1 MHHISKY
8 NKHKQ
13 IQHIKSYSIFYAIR
27 QENPNIKDLHEA
39 AINSSKSVL
48 VASCQNKR
56 KGAKPMGE
64 KDITE
69 KILEDYNDVFADI
82 INGLLFDGVQEIK
95 PEALENTNVH
105 AQYKAEDDKVHEL
118 ERDIAKYWKEEKV
131 ELAICGIENQSTVEK
146 NMPFR
151 IIGYDGSAYRNQ
163 LQQARRKMLPVVTI
177 VLYFGTDRHWNSR
190 KKIKE
195 LMEVPQCLDSYVND
209 YQMHVF
215 EVAWLTEEQISHFR
229 SDFKVVANFFVQKRK
244 NRDYI
249 PDDPTEIRHV
259 DEVLKLLQVMTG
271 DKRYEEIFRKK
282 KKGVRS
288 MCDVAERLEKMG
300 IEKGIEIGRSEGEIK
315 GKMLVYKNLCKE
327 GFDEKEA
334 RRLAEL
340 PENII
345 PEQ

>member
-1 MHHISKY
+1 
-8 NKHKQ
+8 
-13 IQHIKSYSIFYAIR
+13 
-27 QENPNIKDLHEA
+27 
-39 AINSSKSVL
+39 
-48 VASCQNKR
+48 
-56 KGAKPMGE
+56 MGE

-69 KILEDYNDVFADI
+69 KILEDHNDVFADI

-95 PEALENTNVH
+95 PEALENTTVH

-131 ELAICGIENQSTVEK
+131 ELAICGIENQSKVEK
-146 NMPFR
+146 HMPFR
-151 IIGYDGSAYRNQ
+151 IIGYDGAAYRNQ
-163 LQQARRKMLPVVTI
+163 LQQERRKMLPVVTI
-177 VLYFGTDRHWNSR
+177 VLYFGTDRHWSSR

-195 LMEVPQCLDSYVND
+195 LMEIPRCLDMYVND

-215 EVAWLTEEQISHFR
+215 EVAWLTEEQISRFH

-249 PDDPTEIRHV
+249 PDDPTEIRHI

-271 DKRYEEIFRKK
+271 DERYLTIFQE

-300 IEKGIEIGRSEGEIK
+300 IEKGLKQGIGEGIKQGIKQGIEQGIEL
-315 GKMLVYKNLCKE
+315 GKTAGIHAEKVRVYKRLIEK
-327 GFDEKEA
+327 GFSEKEA
-334 RRLAEL
+334 REIAEL
-340 PENII
+340 PETLNV
-345 PEQ
+345 

>member
-1 MHHISKY
+1 
-8 NKHKQ
+8 
-13 IQHIKSYSIFYAIR
+13 
-27 QENPNIKDLHEA
+27 
-39 AINSSKSVL
+39 
-48 VASCQNKR
+48 
-56 KGAKPMGE
+56 MGE

-146 NMPFR
+146 HMPFR

-163 LQQARRKMLPVVTI
+163 LQQERRKMQPVVTI

-229 SDFKVVANFFVQKRK
+229 SDFKVVANFFVQK
-244 NRDYI
+244 
-249 PDDPTEIRHV
+249 
-259 DEVLKLLQVMTG
+259 
-271 DKRYEEIFRKK
+271 EIFRKK

>member
-1 MHHISKY
+1 
-8 NKHKQ
+8 
-13 IQHIKSYSIFYAIR
+13 
-27 QENPNIKDLHEA
+27 
-39 AINSSKSVL
+39 
-48 VASCQNKR
+48 
-56 KGAKPMGE
+56 MGE

-163 LQQARRKMLPVVTI
+163 LQQERRKMLPVVTI

-282 KKGVRS
+282 KGVRS

-315 GKMLVYKNLCKE
+315 GKILVYKNLCKE

-345 PEQ
+345 LEQ